1 MEKKSLAS
9 EYPDIAKE
17 WHPTKNGDLSPE
29 SITPKNG
36 RKVWWRG
43 TCGHEWMA
51 TVSHRTDG
59 QGCPV
64 CSNHKLLSGFN
75 DLATKYPNLAEEW
88 HPTKNGAL
96 LPSDVF
102 PMSNRKV
109 WWLGR
114 CGHEWQVAI
123 SCRTKNNNG
132 CPICSGYIIQTGIND
147 LKTLNPALAAEW
159 VDENNIGL
167 SPTTISANTH
177 KKVWWI
183 CPKCGNR
190 WKADIHHRNSGV
202 GCPKCGRQA
211 ATDTRINNALSNG
224 HSLAIVNPAVALEW
238 HPSKNGMLSPDK
250 FLPSSNMKVWWRCKK
265 GHDWEATIA
274 SRNDGHRCPIC
285 DFEKKSSF
293 PEQAVLYYFSKHIE
307 AQNRSKVFGKEID
320 IYFPTLKT
328 GIEYDGR
335 YYHKSEK
342 SKERDLIKTHFLAE
356 KGVRLIRIKEG
367 YSNLIEKD
375 VVTFRY
381 DAKYSELSWA
391 IQCVA
396 QIIGFN
402 DPFDIDLDRD
412 QFCIFEQYIQA
423 EKENSL
429 VALFPT
435 IAKQWHP
442 TKNGTL
448 TPDLVSFGSQKRV
461 WWLGACGH
469 EWQSTVSSR
478 TNQNKGCPVCSGNL
492 IVAGLNDLLT
502 NNPSLAAEWDYE
514 NNSELKPSELSPYSH
529 KKVWWKCSNC
539 GNSWQAVVKN
549 RTYGAHCPIC
559 SRNNR
564 KNNIAI
570 TL

>member
-1 MEKKSLAS
+1 MGNKESLSNA
-9 EYPDIAKE
+9 YPEIAKE
-17 WHPTKNGDLSPE
+17 WHPTRNGKLSPD
-29 SITPKNG
+29 SVTPKSG
-36 RKVWWRG
+36 RKVWWFG
-43 TCGHEWMA
+43 ACGHEWQA
-51 TVSHRTDG
+51 VISHRTDG
-59 QGCPV
+59 QNCPI
-64 CSNHKLLSGFN
+64 CSNHKLLVGFN
-75 DLATKYPNLAEEW
+75 DLATKFPNIADEW
-88 HPTKNGAL
+88 HPVKNGQL
-96 LPSDVF
+96 TPSDVF
-102 PMSNRKV
+102 STSNRKV

-132 CPICSGYIIQTGIND
+132 CPICSGYKIQSCIND
-147 LKTLNPALAAEW
+147 LKTINPALALEW
-159 VDENNIGL
+159 DYEKNIGL
-167 SPTTISANTH
+167 FPTTISPNTH

-190 WKADIHHRNSGV
+190 WKADIHHRNIGV

-211 ATDTRINNALSNG
+211 ATDTRIDNALSNG

-238 HPSKNGMLSPDK
+238 HPSKNGILTPEK
-250 FLPSSNMKVWWRCKK
+250 VLPGSNVKVWWHCKK

-274 SRNDGHRCPIC
+274 SRNAGSGCPIC
-285 DFEKKSSF
+285 DMERKSSF
-293 PEQAVLYYFSKHIE
+293 PEQAIIYYFSKHIE
-307 AQNRSKVFGKEID
+307 TQNRSKIFGKEID
-320 IYFPTLKT
+320 IYFSTLKI

-342 SKERDLIKTHFLAE
+342 SKERDSIKTRYLAE
-356 KGVRLIRIKEG
+356 KGIRLIRIKEG
-367 YSNLIEKD
+367 YSSSIEKD
-375 VVTFRY
+375 VVTFRH
-381 DAKYSELSWA
+381 DAKYSELPWA
-391 IQCVA
+391 IQSVA
-396 QIIGFN
+396 QIIGLN
-402 DPFDIDLDRD
+402 DLFDIDLDRD

-429 VALFPT
+429 ATRCPT

-448 TPDLVSFGSQKRV
+448 TPDLISFGSQKRV

-469 EWQSTVSSR
+469 EWQSAVTSR
-478 TNQNKGCPVCSGNL
+478 TNLNSGCPICSGNL

-514 NNSELKPSELSPYSH
+514 KNANLSPSELSPFSH

-549 RTYGAHCPIC
+549 RTYGTHCPVC
-559 SRNNR
+559 SRNKR
-564 KNNIAI
+564 KMK
-570 TL
+570 T